1 MIKRV
6 LGVSAAVIAL
16 ISFAFWA
23 PSFMA
28 VTHSRA
34 QEFAVLWG
42 FFSALAWGL
51 SVIGNLVW
59 TTLRVF
65 STTQFNTWSNLI
77 AAICAATAVGYT
89 RI

>member
-1 MIKRV
+1 MVKRV
-6 LGVSAAVIAL
+6 LGLSALVIAL

-23 PSFMA
+23 PPFTA

-34 QEFAVLWG
+34 QEIAVLWG

-59 TTLRVF
+59 TTLGAF
-65 STTQFNTWSNLI
+65 SAGQFNSWSNLI

>member
-6 LGVSAAVIAL
+6 LVLSAAVIAL

-23 PSFMA
+23 PSLTA
-28 VTHSRA
+28 VTHARA
-34 QEFAVLWG
+34 HEFAVLWG

-51 SVIGNLVW
+51 SVIGNLIW
-59 TTLRVF
+59 STLGVF
-65 STTQFNTWSNLI
+65 STAQFNSWSNVI
-77 AAICAATAVGYT
+77 AALCAAIAVGYT

>member
-23 PSFMA
+23 PSFIGAM
-28 VTHSRA
+28 HHRA

-51 SVIGNLVW
+51 SVIGNLIW
-59 TTLRVF
+59 TTLGVF
-65 STTQFNTWSNLI
+65 STAQFNSWSNLI

-89 RI
+89 KI